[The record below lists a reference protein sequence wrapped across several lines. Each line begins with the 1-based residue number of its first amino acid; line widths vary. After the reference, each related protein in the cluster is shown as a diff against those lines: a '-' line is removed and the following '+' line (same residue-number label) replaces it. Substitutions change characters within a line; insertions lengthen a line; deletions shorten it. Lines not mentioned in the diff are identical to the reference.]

1 VILLA
6 LDTCDPRG
14 SLALLRDEEVV
25 REASHETQEDY
36 SSWLL
41 PAVARLLQGCG
52 LTIEQVDVYAVATG
66 PGSFTGVRVGL
77 TTVKAWSE
85 VYLRPIAAVSRLE
98 AVADQTEPTAG
109 LVAAFTDAHREQIFG
124 ALYRRK
130 EQKLGLVDEE
140 MVIDPEKFVEWVAEK
155 AGEQHVTWYSTDPDR
170 MTQHEQWVVRDRKG
184 EKMQRVSPILA
195 PAIGKI
201 GFTTAKEGRLID
213 AVRLDANYV
222 RRSDAEILWKG
233 AATHAR

>member
-6 LDTCDPRG
+6 LDSCDPRG
-14 SLALLRDEEVV
+14 SLALLRDDEVLQKT
-25 REASHETQEDY
+25 SHETQEDY

-52 LTIEQVDVYAVATG
+52 LAIEQVDVYGVATG

-85 VYLRPIAAVSRLE
+85 VYLRQIAAVSRLE
-98 AVADQTEPTAG
+98 AIAAQAEQAAG

-130 EQKLGLVDEE
+130 DRKLELVDEE
-140 MVIDPEKFVEWVAEK
+140 MVIEPGKFLEWVAERTGK
-155 AGEQHVTWYSTDPDR
+155 EPVTWVSTDADR
-170 MTQHEQWVVRDRKG
+170 MTHRQEWVARDKMG
-184 EKMQRVSPILA
+184 EKLQRVSPILA

-201 GFTTAKEGRLID
+201 GFAMAKEGRLID
-213 AVRLDANYV
+213 ALRLDANYV
-222 RRSDAEILWKG
+222 RRSDAEIFWKG
-233 AATHAR
+233 AATHGR